1 MTTPQPTISMVI
13 SKLIE
18 GQTSEN
24 LTLDKIV
31 QPQFS
36 AKNEGVAFIHLSTAI
51 SEDTAHINWPLLMK
65 SIEQLLNDP
74 IYEKYWDTICT
85 HLLEGF
91 SNLASSNRID
101 PQMVREHAGHQT
113 RMFIEEYEAYMGGKG
128 IFKT

>member
-1 MTTPQPTISMVI
+1 MTPTQPTIGMVI

-24 LTLDKIV
+24 LSLGKLV

-36 AKNEGVAFIHLSTAI
+36 GKNEGVAFIHLSTAI
-51 SEDTAHINWPLLMK
+51 SGDAPHINWPLLMK
-65 SIEQLLNDP
+65 SIEQILNDP
-74 IYEKYWDTICT
+74 IYEKYWDIICT

-101 PQMVREHAGHQT
+101 PQIIREHAGHQT
-113 RMFIEEYEAYMGGKG
+113 RIFIEEYEAYMGGKG
-128 IFKT
+128 IFKS